1 MNRKYYGVL
10 TAFFLLVLAC
20 SKKDQSA
27 PAPKTIK
34 FTQPS
39 NFPQVVY
46 NFSGNP
52 LTEEGFELGKKLFYD
67 GILSANGTVSCA
79 TCHIQK
85 DGFAQKGQ
93 AVSTGINNQRTLRN
107 SPAVQNMAFYPD
119 FFWDGRVTHLD
130 KQPEGPITNPVE
142 MGEKLEQVVSK
153 LKAHNEYPALFKKA
167 FGEKEITSDLM
178 SKALS
183 QFMVML
189 VSGNSKY
196 DRVLR
201 KEGETFTNE
210 EQMGYE
216 TFKLKCANCHA
227 EPLFTDHSF
236 RDIGLRPDIRDEG
249 RYNVTGNAG
258 DKNKFKVP
266 GLRNAELTAPYMHN
280 GSVISLF
287 SVMVQYDQQ
296 THNTANLDSSMK
308 KNGQLGIRLNNE
320 EKQNLVAFIKTLTD
334 TSFISNKKFA
344 KP

>member
-1 MNRKYYGVL
+1 MSSRYYGVIA
-10 TAFFLLVLAC
+10 AFVLLVWAC
-20 SKKDQSA
+20 SKNDKSV
-27 PAPKTIK
+27 PGPTPLK
-34 FTQPS
+34 FNPPS
-39 NFPQVVY
+39 NFPGIVY
-46 NFSGNP
+46 DFSNNS
-52 LTEEGFELGKKLFYD
+52 LTEEGFELGRKLFYD
-67 GILSANGTVSCA
+67 GILSADGTVSCA

-85 DGFAQKGQ
+85 DAFAQKGQ

-130 KQPEGPITNPVE
+130 KQPEGPITNIVE
-142 MGEKLEQVVSK
+142 MGEKLENVVNK
-153 LKAHNEYPALFKKA
+153 LKAHQEYPALFERA
-167 FGEKEITSDLM
+167 FGKKEITSDLM
-178 SKALS
+178 DKALS

-201 KEGETFTNE
+201 KEGETFTDE
-210 EQMGYE
+210 EQKGYE

-236 RDIGLRPDIRDEG
+236 RDIGLRPDLRDEG
-249 RYNVTGNAG
+249 RFNVTGNAT

-296 THNTANLDSSMK
+296 THNTANLDSSMR
-308 KNGQLGIRLNNE
+308 KNGQLGIRLNND